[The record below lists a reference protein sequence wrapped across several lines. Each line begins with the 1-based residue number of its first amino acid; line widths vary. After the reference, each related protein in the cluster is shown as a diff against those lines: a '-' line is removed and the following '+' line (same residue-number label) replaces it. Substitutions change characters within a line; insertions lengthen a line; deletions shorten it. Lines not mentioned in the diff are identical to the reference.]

1 MNFPHLFSPGKIGD
15 CTLKNRIIMPLFPTK
30 YATKSKVNPKMLAFY
45 KARAKGQ
52 VGLIVLDCPCLDY
65 PKAYKGGHQLRFDKE
80 EYEQGIRDLL
90 NVIHLEGTK
99 AFMQLNY
106 VKEKNCSMGTPGAKK
121 KKDKWVVPLV
131 DLMTSKEAQQIIN
144 VMAQGA
150 KKAKELGYDGVE
162 IQASYGGLIAQ
173 LLSPLL
179 NKRSDSLGG
188 SLENRVSFLV
198 QLIERVKKEA
208 GKVFPVMVKLVC
220 DEFVQGGLTID
231 EGVRIAGFVEKA
243 GADAI
248 VANAGNKSTKHVT
261 IPCHETSPGP
271 LVEQSRQV
279 KSKVGI
285 PVVTIGKI
293 GEPKMAEEIISN
305 GKADFIAMARALVAD
320 PDLPVKA
327 STGKMDD
334 IRRCVYCLEDCA
346 DKGVPGIGR
355 CCAVN
360 PFAGLEHV
368 MEVKPARV
376 KKKILVAG
384 GGPAGIQAALMADL
398 MGHDVTLWEKE
409 DRLGG
414 LARLMHIAPYKKEME
429 HVLDYLNHSLKKSR
443 VNVRLGQKADIKS
456 MSAFKPDVVI
466 IAIGSLSILPDL
478 PGMDSSNAIAARY
491 LYKGIEVSGSRIVIV
506 GGGDIGCETA
516 EWIAGKG
523 RQITIVELL
532 PQILKN
538 MKKIPRKRM
547 MARLSQKGIN
557 ILTETQM
564 KSMDNEQ
571 VLLVGKGN
579 KEFMVE
585 ADAVVLALPSS
596 PDDSFIKEVKGKFKK
611 VLTVGDAET
620 PGNLGSALRSAA
632 QAALTL

>member
-15 CTLKNRIIMPLFPTK
+15 CTVINRIIMPLFPTK

-45 KARAKGQ
+45 KARAKGR

-65 PKAYKGGHQLRFDKE
+65 PKAYKGGHQLRFDSQ

-90 NVIHLEGTK
+90 SVIHVEGTK

-106 VKEKNCSMGTPGAKK
+106 LKEKNCSMETPGARE
-121 KKDKWVVPLV
+121 KKDKWVVSLV
-131 DLMTSKEAQQIIN
+131 DAMTEKEAQEIIN
-144 VMAQGA
+144 LMAQGA

-188 SLENRVSFLV
+188 SLENRASFLV
-198 QLIERVKKEA
+198 QLIKRVKKEA
-208 GKVFPVMVKLVC
+208 GMFPVMVKLVV
-220 DEFVQGGLTID
+220 DEFVPGGLTID
-231 EGVRIAGFVEKA
+231 EGIRIAGLVERA
-243 GADAI
+243 GGDAI
-248 VANAGNKSTKHVT
+248 VANAGNKSTKHIT
-261 IPCHETSPGP
+261 IPCNETPPGP
-271 LVEQSRQV
+271 LVKLSRQV

-285 PVVTIGKI
+285 PVVAIGKI
-293 GEPKMAEEIISN
+293 GEPELAEEILSN
-305 GKADFIAMARALVAD
+305 GKADFIGMARALVAD
-320 PDLPVKA
+320 PDLPLKA
-327 STGKMDD
+327 SAGKTDD

-368 MEVKPARV
+368 MEVKPAGAI
-376 KKKILVAG
+376 KKILVAG
-384 GGPAGIQAALMADL
+384 GGPAGIQAALTADL

-409 DRLGG
+409 DLLGG
-414 LARLMHIAPYKKEME
+414 LARLMHIAPHKKEME
-429 HVLDYLNHSLKKSR
+429 HVLEYLNHSLGKSR
-443 VNVRLGQKADIKS
+443 VNVRLGQTADIKN

-466 IAIGSLSILPDL
+466 IAIGSQPILPDI
-478 PGMDSSNAIAARY
+478 PGMDSSNTIPARS
-491 LYKGIEVSGSRIVIV
+491 LYKGIEISGGKILIV

-516 EWIAGKG
+516 EWLAGKG
-523 RQITIVELL
+523 RQITIVELF
-532 PQILKN
+532 PQILRN
-538 MKKIPRKRM
+538 MKKLPRKRL

-557 ILTETQM
+557 SLTETRIL
-564 KSMDNEQ
+564 SMDNEQ
-571 VLLVGKGN
+571 VRLVGKGN

-596 PDDSFIKEVKGKFKK
+596 PDERFIKAVKGKFKK
-611 VLTVGDAET
+611 VLTVGNAET
-620 PGNLGSALRSAA
+620 PGNLGFALRSATL
-632 QAALTL
+632 AALTI

>member
-1 MNFPHLFSPGKIGD
+1 MNFSHLFSPGKIGN

-45 KARAKGQ
+45 KARARGQ
-52 VGLIVLDCPCLDY
+52 VGLIILDCPCLDY
-65 PKAYKGGHQLRFDKE
+65 PEAYKGGHQLRFDSQ

-90 NVIHLEGTK
+90 GVIHFEGCK

-106 VKEKNCSMGTPGAKK
+106 LKEKNCSMETPGARK
-121 KKDKWVVPLV
+121 KKDKWVAPLV
-131 DLMTSKEAQQIIN
+131 DLMTPKEAQQIIN

-150 KKAKELGYDGVE
+150 RTAKNLGYDGVE

-179 NKRSDSLGG
+179 NKRSDRLGG

-198 QLIERVKKEA
+198 QLIKKVKKEA
-208 GKVFPVMVKLVC
+208 GNAFPVMVKLVV
-220 DEFVQGGLTID
+220 DEFVKGGLTID
-231 EGVRIAGFVEKA
+231 EGVRIASLVEKA

-248 VANAGNKSTKHVT
+248 VANAGNKSTKHIT
-261 IPCHETSPGP
+261 IPCNEASPGP
-271 LVEQSRQV
+271 LVELSRQV
-279 KSKVGI
+279 KSTVGI
-285 PVVTIGKI
+285 PVVAIGKI
-293 GEPKMAEEIISN
+293 GGPQIAEEIISN

-320 PDLPVKA
+320 PDLPLKA
-327 STGKMDD
+327 FTGKTDD
-334 IRRCVYCLEDCA
+334 IRPCVYCLEDCV
-346 DKGVPGIGR
+346 DKGVNSIGR
-355 CCAVN
+355 CCTVN
-360 PFAGLEHV
+360 PFAGLEYV

-376 KKKILVAG
+376 KKKVLVAG
-384 GGPAGIQAALMADL
+384 GGPAGIQAALIADL

-414 LARLMHIAPYKKEME
+414 LARLMHIAPHKKEMGKI
-429 HVLDYLNHSLKKSR
+429 LDYFKHSLRKSR

-456 MSAFKPDVVI
+456 MLGFKPDVVI
-466 IAIGSLSILPDL
+466 IAIGSEPCLPNIS
-478 PGMDSSNAIAARY
+478 GMDSGNAIAARY
-491 LYKGIEVSGSRIVIV
+491 LYQGIEVLGSKIVIV

-516 EWIAGKG
+516 EWLTEKG
-523 RQITIVELL
+523 RQITIVELF
-532 PQILKN
+532 PKILRN
-538 MKKIPRKRM
+538 MKKIPRNRL

-557 ILTETQM
+557 ILTETRI

-571 VLLVGKGN
+571 VSLVGKGN

-596 PDDSFIKEVKGKFKK
+596 PDNDFIKQVNGKFKK
-611 VLTVGDAET
+611 VMRVGDAEI